1 MTDAELLRDA
11 IDVTGLSPFRFATE
25 VLDVDENGLQRWLS
39 GDRPM
44 PVAVRA
50 VCMTIRERPAL
61 VAEIVRTR
69 NESGGQ

>member
-11 IDVTGLSPFRFATE
+11 IEVTGLSTFRFATE
-25 VLDVDENGLQRWLS
+25 VLDVDEHGLRRWLS

-50 VCMTIRERPAL
+50 VCVAIRERPAL

-69 NESGGQ
+69 TDYGGK